1 MTDLTTNVFLELH
14 VPDFKVAVDFYRIL
28 GFDILWMSDEYL
40 VMKKGKSILNFYKG
54 TEEIYNHSYFCKFP
68 RNTKRGYAVEI
79 ILIEEN
85 LKKFYEDI
93 KDKVKIVAPLKL
105 KRWGAWDFRLEDPF
119 GFYVRVTESHDWIN
133 NPEKIKETSK
143 IMRKKGIL

>member
-14 VPDFKVAVDFYRIL
+14 VHDFKIAVDFYRIL

-54 TEEIYNHSYFCKFP
+54 TEEVYNHSYFGKFSK
-68 RNTKRGYAVEI
+68 NTKRGYAVEI

-85 LKKFYEDI
+85 LKKFYDDI

-105 KRWGAWDFRLEDPF
+105 KRWGTWDFRLEDPF

-133 NPEKIKETSK
+133 DPEKIKETPK